1 MARLIAL
8 LLLALPGLVPPG
20 FAWAQLPPPVTR
32 APATTGKHPWRV
44 TLFQVDKSGTLVGE
58 PQSFACTQSGCEQ
71 IVRLDVDGRQVGFLV
86 AITFT
91 PRGAYFSVS
100 SMSEEVLRVVEFEKG
115 FVGPLFLQ
123 VKSNE
128 RFNATLRYTL
138 TGAAVAE
145 SQRQSTQ
152 LMQNDRSLV
161 FQRRMLPDLLLKV
174 ALEPAAAPDTAAP
187 IKPVD

>member
-1 MARLIAL
+1 MLARLFAL
-8 LLLALPGLVPPG
+8 LLLAAPSL
-20 FAWAQLPPPVTR
+20 AWAQLPPPATR
-32 APATTGKHPWRV
+32 APTTTGKHPWRV
-44 TLFQVDKSGTLVGE
+44 TLFQIDKSGTLLGE

-71 IVRLDVDGRQVGFLV
+71 YLRLDVDGQQVSFLV

-91 PRGAYFSVS
+91 PRGAYFGVS
-100 SMSEEVLRVVEFEKG
+100 SMSDEVLRVIEFEKG

-138 TGAAVAE
+138 TGPAVAE
-145 SQRQSTQ
+145 SQRLSTP
-152 LMQNDRSLV
+152 LMQNDRSMV

-174 ALEPAAAPDTAAP
+174 SLEPATADPGAP